1 MHRVAVTA
9 LLGVLGTAVVP
20 AQPMLHLK
28 SRVSAGAQFLAISAE
43 QSEPRRLSP
52 GRRHMVIQFAA
63 MPSPGDIKRLESQ
76 GVVVLQYV
84 PDQALLVNAPDRLS
98 LDAAQVILA
107 ESLQP
112 ADKIS
117 PDLDPLLGVAEL
129 IKEGEERRR
138 AVVVELYPDVPAA
151 MARQIATQEGIR
163 LLEHADLSQR
173 SLLVEATAEQLRRL
187 AEWDDVAYVYP
198 ASQELA
204 RAERVH
210 ACEGGLTQFGGVGEY
225 VAKIG
230 DGWDG
235 PGKSAAKLKY
245 WLEGIPDA
253 LPAKEARAEIER
265 ALAAWSQVVKV
276 DFAPGGTGR
285 ATNSIHILFATGAH
299 SDPYPFDGPGRV
311 LAHTFYPAPP
321 NPEPLAGDLHL
332 DQTES
337 WKIGNDI
344 DLYSVV
350 LHELGHALGLGHS
363 DKPGAVMYPYYRRA
377 TALTGED
384 ISAIREL
391 YAERSTNSGSEPPS
405 PPVNP
410 TPSPAPT
417 PEAPAP
423 TPPPTPPTPVPAPA
437 PAPNPPAA
445 QPDKIA
451 PSLSITSPQLTSIQT
466 TAGFITIKGIA
477 SDNAGV
483 DRVSWSSN
491 VNGTGTAAGTKE
503 WAATIPLAIG
513 FNTITVRAYDAAG
526 NSAWR
531 SIVAS
536 RK

>member
-9 LLGVLGTAVVP
+9 VLGVLGTVVVP

-28 SRVSAGAQFLAISAE
+28 SRIWTGSQFLAISAE
-43 QSEPRRLSP
+43 QSEPKRLSP

-63 MPSPGDIKRLESQ
+63 MPVSSDIKRLESQ

-84 PDQALLVNAPDRLS
+84 PDQALLVNAPDQLRL
-98 LDAAQVILA
+98 DGGKVILA
-107 ESLQP
+107 EALQSV
-112 ADKIS
+112 DKIS

-129 IKEGEERRR
+129 TKEGDERRR
-138 AVVVELYPDVPAA
+138 VAVVELYPDVPAA
-151 MARQIATQEGIR
+151 MARQIATQEGVR
-163 LLEHADLSQR
+163 LLEHADVSPR
-173 SLLVEATAEQLRRL
+173 NLLVEATAEQLRRL
-187 AEWDDVAYVYP
+187 GEWDEVAYIYP
-198 ASQELA
+198 ASLELA
-204 RAERVH
+204 RAEPVH
-210 ACEGGLTQFGGVGEY
+210 SCEGGLTQFGSVGEY

-235 PGKSAAKLKY
+235 PGKSAVKLKY
-245 WLEGIPDA
+245 WLEGFPDA

-276 DFAPGGTGR
+276 DFTAAGTGR
-285 ATNSIHILFATGAH
+285 DISSIHILFASGSH
-299 SDPYPFDGPGRV
+299 GDPYPFDGPGRV

-377 TALTGED
+377 SSLTDED

-391 YAERSTNSGSEPPS
+391 YAERSGSGSEPTPPANPTS
-405 PPVNP
+405 PPP
-410 TPSPAPT
+410 PT
-417 PEAPAP
+417 PEPPATPPAPAPAP
-423 TPPPTPPTPVPAPA
+423 TPPPAPV
-437 PAPNPPAA
+437 PNPPAA

-451 PSLSITSPQLTSIQT
+451 PTLSVTSPQMISIQT
-466 TAGFITIKGIA
+466 VADFITIKGVA
-477 SDNAGV
+477 SDNVGV
-483 DRVSWSSN
+483 DRVTWSSN
-491 VNGTGTAAGTKE
+491 VNGAGTAAGTKE
-503 WAATIPLAIG
+503 WTATIPLAIG
-513 FNTITVRAYDAAG
+513 FNTIIVRAYDGAG
-526 NSAWR
+526 NSSWR
-531 SIVAS
+531 SLVAS